1 MDEST
6 RTRRT
11 RLHVYYYI
19 PAALILLPL
28 FACGKQAETATEKLA
43 PVPVQVEKGE
53 APAAELLKKEDY
65 VKIKVK
71 RDKDGSYSWEI
82 SGKEVKGIVE
92 ADRALRR
99 RLVQED
105 EKEK

>member
-1 MDEST
+1 M
-6 RTRRT
+6 
-11 RLHVYYYI
+11 V
-19 PAALILLPL
+19 
-28 FACGKQAETATEKLA
+28 FACGKPAETAPLKLA
-43 PVPVQVEKGE
+43 PVKVEQGE
-53 APAAELLKKEDY
+53 APAAELLKKEDSE
-65 VKIKVK
+65 KIKVK

>member
-1 MDEST
+1 MDDST
-6 RTRRT
+6 RTGRT
-11 RLHVYYYI
+11 LAHVYYYI

-28 FACGKQAETATEKLA
+28 FACGKPAETAQQRLVA
-43 PVPVQVEKGE
+43 VPVKVEKGE
-53 APAAELLKKEDY
+53 APAAELLKKDDSE
-65 VKIKVK
+65 KIKVK

-92 ADRALRR
+92 ADRALKR

>member
-1 MDEST
+1 MKDATST
-6 RTRRT
+6 SRARAYI
-11 RLHVYYYI
+11 HYYI

-28 FACGKQAETATEKLA
+28 FACGKPADTTPRALA
-43 PVPVQVEKGE
+43 PIKVEQGE
-53 APAAELLKKEDY
+53 APAAELLKKEDSE
-65 VKIKVK
+65 KIKVK
-71 RDKDGSYSWEI
+71 RDKDGLYSWEI

-92 ADRALRR
+92 ADRALKR

>member
-1 MDEST
+1 MDNST

-11 RLHVYYYI
+11 RVHVYYYI

-28 FACGKQAETATEKLA
+28 FACGKPAETAPQKL
-43 PVPVQVEKGE
+43 VPVKVEKGE
-53 APAAELLKKEDY
+53 APAAELLKKEDSE
-65 VKIKVK
+65 KIKVK

-82 SGKEVKGIVE
+82 SGREVKGIVE
-92 ADRALRR
+92 ADRALKR
-99 RLVQED
+99 RLVQEN

>member
-1 MDEST
+1 MNDAT
-6 RTRRT
+6 PKRFARAYI
-11 RLHVYYYI
+11 HNYI
-19 PAALILLPL
+19 PAALILSLIC
-28 FACGKQAETATEKLA
+28 ACGKPAETAPQPLT
-43 PVPVQVEKGE
+43 PVKVEQGE
-53 APAAELLKKEDY
+53 APAAELLKKEDSE
-65 VKIKVK
+65 KIKVK

-92 ADRALRR
+92 ADRALKR

>member
-1 MDEST
+1 MDNST

-11 RLHVYYYI
+11 LVHIYHYI

-28 FACGKQAETATEKLA
+28 FACGKPAETAPLKL
-43 PVPVQVEKGE
+43 VPVKVEKGE
-53 APAAELLKKEDY
+53 APAAELLKKEDSE
-65 VKIKVK
+65 KIKVK

-92 ADRALRR
+92 ADRALKR

>member
-1 MDEST
+1 MNDAT
-6 RTRRT
+6 PIRRA
-11 RLHVYYYI
+11 RAYIHYYI

-28 FACGKQAETATEKLA
+28 FACGKPAETAPQKLA

-71 RDKDGSYSWEI
+71 RDKDGSYSWEL
-82 SGKEVKGIVE
+82 SGREVKGIVE
-92 ADRALRR
+92 ADRALNR
-99 RLVQED
+99 RLVQKD

>member
-1 MDEST
+1 MSDDAT
-6 RTRRT
+6 TRRA
-11 RLHVYYYI
+11 RAYIHYYI

-28 FACGKQAETATEKLA
+28 FACGKPAETAPQKMA
-43 PVPVQVEKGE
+43 PLKVEQGE
-53 APAAELLKKEDY
+53 APAAELLKKEESE
-65 VKIKVK
+65 KIKVK

-82 SGKEVKGIVE
+82 SGKEVKGIVD

-99 RLVQED
+99 RLVQEG

>member
-1 MDEST
+1 MDNST
-6 RTRRT
+6 PTRRT
-11 RLHVYYYI
+11 RVHVYYYI

-28 FACGKQAETATEKLA
+28 FACGKPAETVPQKL
-43 PVPVQVEKGE
+43 VPVKVEKGE
-53 APAAELLKKEDY
+53 APAAELLKKEDSE
-65 VKIKVK
+65 KIKVK

-82 SGKEVKGIVE
+82 SGREVKGIVE

>member
-1 MDEST
+1 
-6 RTRRT
+6 
-11 RLHVYYYI
+11 L
-19 PAALILLPL
+19 L
-28 FACGKQAETATEKLA
+28 FACGKPSETAPPALT
-43 PVPVQVEKGE
+43 PVKVEQGE
-53 APAAELLKKEDY
+53 APAAELLKKEDSE
-65 VKIKVK
+65 KIKVK